1 MKDVVRFNIHLN
13 KQKTEKVKEAID
25 KEKVAV
31 MLEHSSMR
39 GPEAYALKVTTVWTA
54 IIQQKIPSSTHK
66 HV

>member
-31 MLEHSSMR
+31 ML
-39 GPEAYALKVTTVWTA
+39 GA
-54 IIQQKIPSSTHK
+54 
-66 HV
+66 